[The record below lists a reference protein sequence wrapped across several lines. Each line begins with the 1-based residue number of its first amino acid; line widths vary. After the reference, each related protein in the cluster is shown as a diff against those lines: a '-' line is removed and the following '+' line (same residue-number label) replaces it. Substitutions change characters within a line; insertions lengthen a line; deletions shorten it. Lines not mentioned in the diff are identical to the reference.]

1 MDFIRNDLRFALRTL
16 RKQPAFTLTVLATL
30 GLAVGAATAIFSVVE
45 STLLRPLPFQNPDK
59 IAFLWG
65 VAGPQRA
72 VRGGSIIEIQD
83 WTRLNHTFDAVAIY
97 DETSLN
103 LRTDQGAERVE
114 AEMVSASYF
123 PILGVTAQL
132 GRVFGAEEDRVPDA
146 NPVVVISDDMWT
158 ARFNRDPAIVG
169 HTLTLNDKPFTVLGV
184 MRPGFKG
191 ASFDTDIWF
200 PSMMTHANGG
210 PTNMANRG
218 NRWLGAIGRLKDG
231 VSLETAQTDLQGV
244 ATQLAKDFPESNKD
258 RSVQLFTLR
267 ESYLGSTR
275 TLLLAV
281 FGAVGLLLLIACANI
296 IGLQLVRAN
305 NRQREFALRVA
316 IGADRRRL
324 IQQLVIEGLV
334 IAVGAG
340 VVGLLV
346 ASAGLQALVAL
357 TPPGLLPLYATPS
370 IDPVAFGFAFLVS
383 VGCGVIFGLTPA
395 RQAARV
401 NLTDSLKEGSRASAG
416 FGRRGRLGSQ
426 QTLVVVETAVA
437 IVLLVGA
444 GLYIRSLQKEL
455 SVPLHFDARGITR
468 AAFTFPQ
475 SYTPE
480 ARLQFANQLQTRLDA
495 IPSVARTALS
505 SDVPLSGG
513 TSASIIYIPD
523 GDRSARYY
531 RHSVTPNYFQT
542 LRVPLVGGRLFTAND
557 RDGTPPVIVI
567 NQAMAK
573 RFWPTESAIGKT
585 VRLGD
590 AQGPEVQIVGVV
602 EDVRQ
607 RDLTTAL
614 ATTEPDIYF
623 PLAQR
628 VSGSLQIAVRA
639 TLSADAIAP
648 SMRRELAALDATIPL
663 YGITSLETA
672 VANQTASSR
681 FASTMLS
688 VFGAAALLLTGIGL
702 YGVLAFLVSLRRR
715 EIGIRL
721 ALGATQ
727 TRLSRGVMAHGLR
740 LVFLGA
746 VAGLIAASML
756 TKWIAT
762 QLYGVSGND
771 PVVFGVVPVVLL
783 LIGAAASWAPA
794 RRAGRVDPQTALR
807 SD

>member
-45 STLLRPLPFQNPDK
+45 STLLRPLPFQNPDR

-72 VRGGSIIEIQD
+72 IRGGSLIEIQD
-83 WTRLNHTFDAVAIY
+83 WARLNHTFDAIAVY

-103 LRTDQGAERVE
+103 LRTEQGAERIA

-123 PILGVTAQL
+123 PILGATPQL
-132 GRVFGAEEDRVPDA
+132 GRVFAADEDRVPDA

-158 ARFNRDPAIVG
+158 SRFNRDPEIIG
-169 HTLTLNDKPFTVLGV
+169 HALTLNDKSFKVLGV

-191 ASFDTDIWF
+191 ASFATDIWF

-210 PTNMANRG
+210 PTNLAGRG
-218 NRWLGAIGRLKDG
+218 NRWLGAIGRVKDG
-231 VSLETAQTDLQGV
+231 VSFETAQSDMQRV
-244 ATQLAKDFPESNKD
+244 AAQLAKDFPESNTD
-258 RSVQLFTLR
+258 RGVQLFTLR
-267 ESYLGSTR
+267 QNYLGSTR

-316 IGADRRRL
+316 IGAERHRL
-324 IQQLVIEGLV
+324 IQQLVVEGLV
-334 IAVGAG
+334 IAIGAA

-357 TPPGLLPLYATPS
+357 TPAGLLPAYATPS
-370 IDPVAFGFAFLVS
+370 INPFAFAFAFVAS
-383 VGCGVIFGLTPA
+383 VGCGVVFGLTPA
-395 RQAARV
+395 MPAARV
-401 NLTDSLKEGSRASAG
+401 NLTDALKEGARASAG
-416 FGRRGRLGSQ
+416 FGRGMKLGSQ

-444 GLYIRSLQKEL
+444 GLFIRSLQKEL
-455 SVPLHFDARGITR
+455 SVPLRFDPTGITR
-468 AAFTFPQ
+468 ARFTFPQ

-480 ARLQFANQLQTRLDA
+480 ARTQLANQLQARLSA
-495 IPSVARTALS
+495 IPSVTSTALG

-513 TSASIIYIPD
+513 TNAGIVYIPD

-531 RHSVTPNYFQT
+531 RHAVTPNYFET
-542 LRVPLVGGRLFTAND
+542 LRVSLLGGRIFTADD
-557 RDGTPPVIVI
+557 RDGTPPVVVV
-567 NQAMAK
+567 NESMAK
-573 RFWPTESAIGKT
+573 RFWPNETAIGKI
-585 VRLGD
+585 VRIGD
-590 AQGPEVQIVGVV
+590 AQGPEVRIVGVV
-602 EDVRQ
+602 ADARQ

-614 ATTEPDIYF
+614 ATSEPDIYF

-628 VSGSLQIAVRA
+628 GSGSLQIAVRA
-639 TLSADAIAP
+639 GLSTDVIAA
-648 SMRRELAALDATIPL
+648 SMRKELAALDPSIPL
-663 YGITSLETA
+663 YGVGSLEMA
-672 VANQTASSR
+672 VASQTASSR

-688 VFGAAALLLTGIGL
+688 VFGGAALLLTGIGL

-727 TRLSRGVMAHGLR
+727 RRVARGVLSHGLR
-740 LVFLGA
+740 LVLVGA
-746 VAGLIAASML
+746 VAGLIGASLL
-756 TKWIAT
+756 TKWITA
-762 QLYGVSGND
+762 QLYGVGGND

-783 LIGAAASWAPA
+783 LIGAVASWVPA
-794 RRAGRVDPQTALR
+794 RRAGQVDPQSALR
-807 SD
+807 AD

>member
-45 STLLRPLPFQNPDK
+45 STLLRPLPFQNPDR

-72 VRGGSIIEIQD
+72 IRGGSIIEIQD
-83 WTRLNHTFDAVAIY
+83 WARLNHTFDAIAIY

-103 LRTDQGAERVE
+103 LRTDEGADRVP

-123 PILGVTAQL
+123 PILGATAQL
-132 GRVFGAEEDRVPDA
+132 GRVFNADEDRVPDA
-146 NPVVVISDDMWT
+146 DPVVVISDAMWT
-158 ARFNRDPAIVG
+158 ARFNRDPAIIG
-169 HTLTLNDKPFTVLGV
+169 HTLILNDKPFTVLGV

-191 ASFDTDIWF
+191 ASFATDVWF
-200 PSMMTHANGG
+200 PSMMVHANGG
-210 PTNMANRG
+210 PTDLTSRG
-218 NRWLGAIGRLKDG
+218 NRWLGAVGRLKDG
-231 VSLETAQTDLQGV
+231 VSLETAQTDLQRV
-244 ATQLAKDFPESNKD
+244 AAQLAKDFPASNTD
-258 RSVQLFTLR
+258 RSVQLSTLR
-267 ESYLGSTR
+267 DSYLGTTR

-281 FGAVGLLLLIACANI
+281 FAGVGLLLLIACANI

-305 NRQREFALRVA
+305 NRRREFALRVA
-316 IGADRRRL
+316 IGAERRRL
-324 IQQLVIEGLV
+324 MQQLVVEGLV
-334 IAVGAG
+334 MAAGAA
-340 VVGLLV
+340 VVGLIV

-357 TPPGLLPLYATPS
+357 TPAGLLPLYATPS

-383 VGCGVIFGLTPA
+383 VGCGVIFGMTPA
-395 RQAARV
+395 LQAARV
-401 NLTDSLKEGSRASAG
+401 NLTDSLKEGSRGSAG
-416 FGRRGRLGSQ
+416 FGRGARLGSQ

-437 IVLLVGA
+437 IILLVGA
-444 GLYIRSLQKEL
+444 GLYMRSLRKEL
-455 SVPLHFDARGITR
+455 SVPLHFDPTGITR
-468 AAFTFPQ
+468 ASFTFPR

-480 ARLQFANQLQTRLDA
+480 ARLQFVNQLQARLGA
-495 IPSVARTALS
+495 IPSVESTALS
-505 SDVPLSGG
+505 TDVPLSGG
-513 TSASIIYIPD
+513 TSASIIYILD

-542 LRVPLVGGRLFTAND
+542 LRVPLIGGRLFTADD
-557 RDGTPPVIVI
+557 RDGTPPVAVI
-567 NQAMAK
+567 NASMAK
-573 RFWPTESAIGKT
+573 RFWPNETAVGKT

-590 AQGPEVQIVGVV
+590 AQGPEVRIVGVV

-614 ATTEPDIYF
+614 ATSEPDIYY

-628 VSGSLQIAVRA
+628 VSPNLQIAVRA
-639 TLSADAIAP
+639 ALATDAIAA
-648 SMRRELAALDATIPL
+648 SMRRELASLDPTIPL
-663 YGITSLETA
+663 YGIGSLEMA
-672 VANQTASSR
+672 VASQTASSR

-715 EIGIRL
+715 ELGIRL

-727 TRLSRGVMAHGLR
+727 ARLSRGVMAHGLR
-740 LVFLGA
+740 LVLVGA
-746 VAGLIAASML
+746 IAGLLAASLL

-762 QLYGVSGND
+762 QLYGIRGND
-771 PVVFGVVPVVLL
+771 PLVFGVVPVVLL
-783 LIGAAASWAPA
+783 VIAAIASWAPA
-794 RRAGRVDPQTALR
+794 RRAGRIDPQLALR
-807 SD
+807 AD